1 MKPEKWRTALVGAEQ
16 EFFNLLS
23 GNHGLSELFEFP
35 DSTVLVMAMDARY
48 SICPNTLSC
57 RRIGRSCFEALWY
70 TIQYRIE
77 T

>member
-35 DSTVLVMAMDARY
+35 DSTVMVMAM
-48 SICPNTLSC
+48 
-57 RRIGRSCFEALWY
+57 G
-70 TIQYRIE
+70 
-77 T
+77 